1 MVMVDEARGVGLGL
15 GKEREKWE
23 PDEAF
28 SVDTLT
34 RGGSR
39 FLVVEEDLGFAE
51 GGIFGEGAWESVQ
64 QVAHGRETLRME
76 GVGL

>member
-1 MVMVDEARGVGLGL
+1 MVIVRVGLGL
-15 GKEREKWE
+15 GKEKEKRE

-39 FLVVEEDLGFAE
+39 FLVVEEEGRKEGRLGR
-51 GGIFGEGAWESVQ
+51 GL
-64 QVAHGRETLRME
+64 VAHVCGS
-76 GVGL
+76 